1 MATVKIEE
9 RGCRGCTLCVDLC
22 PVKVFE
28 FKEAPQ
34 QASVVHQDRCIG
46 CLSCHYACPSQC
58 IEVDDFLRLR
68 PFHRIEGHAAL
79 IRRFLQTQPLADT
92 LTEADLEEAASDVAA
107 RLLALSE
114 TVVETI
120 GKGYRA
126 VGRRAGAV
134 AAEHMPE
141 MYEEAGLAP
150 VLAAMQKRFAHAFT
164 FDYKIEGAHASLTF
178 HPCGL
183 CAVVEG
189 AGGKV
194 GEAVLCQLFHDY
206 WAGLLSAFVGGRYKC
221 EVPVA
226 GQVCNMELLPSH

>member
-22 PVKVFE
+22 PVEVFE
-28 FKEAPQ
+28 VKESEPV
-34 QASVVHQDRCIG
+34 ASVVHEDRCIG

-58 IEVDDFLRLR
+58 IEVGDFLELR
-68 PFHRIEGHAAL
+68 PFHRIEGHEAL
-79 IRRFLQTQPLADT
+79 IRRFLQAQPLADT
-92 LTEADLEEAASDVAA
+92 LSEADLEEAASDVAA

-141 MYEEAGLAP
+141 MYEEAGLES

-164 FDYKIEGAHASLTF
+164 FDFALDGARATLTF
-178 HPCGL
+178 QPCGL
-183 CAVVEG
+183 CSVVEG
-189 AGGKV
+189 AGEKV
-194 GEAVLCQLFHDY
+194 GEAVLCHLFHDY
-206 WAGLLSAFVGGRYKC
+206 WAGLLSAFVGGRYTC
-221 EVPVA
+221 VVPVA
-226 GQVCNMELLPSH
+226 GSVCKMELTPSN